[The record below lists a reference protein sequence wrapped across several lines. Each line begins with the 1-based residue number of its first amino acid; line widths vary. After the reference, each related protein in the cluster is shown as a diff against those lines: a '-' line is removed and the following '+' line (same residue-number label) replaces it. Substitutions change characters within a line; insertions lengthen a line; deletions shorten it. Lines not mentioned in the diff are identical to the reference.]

1 MGSPVVP
8 LVKSSTAGSSGST
21 PPSASASGPS
31 DAKKAARLDHGQPVD
46 AVAQAGRDRGFDH
59 GQARCGPL
67 QNGGQ
72 LGIGEAVV
80 HRHVGNA
87 GQGGGEQAHGDRLGV
102 DVHRHQA
109 LGPFGLEVAGHG
121 PDLLEE
127 PLVGQVAVVAGGHR
141 HPVGQGVGHDLQQ

>member
-21 PPSASASGPS
+21 PPGAVGLGAVGRQEGGP
-31 DAKKAARLDHGQPVD
+31 AHHGEPLD
-46 AVAQAGRDRGFDH
+46 AVTQAARDRGLDH

-72 LGIGEAVV
+72 LDIGEAVV

-87 GQGGGEQAHGDRLGV
+87 GQGGGEQAHRDRLGV
-102 DVHRHQA
+102 DVDRNETRR
-109 LGPFGLEVAGHG
+109 PFALEVAGDR
-121 PDLLEE
+121 PDLFEE
-127 PLVGQVAVVAGGHR
+127 PLVGQVAVVACRHR
-141 HPVGQGVGHDLQQ
+141 HPVGQGIGHDLQQ